1 MGKNLVIVESPAK
14 AKTLEKFLG
23 KDFVVKSSNGHIR
36 DLAKKDYGIKLDQ
49 NYEPVYEISAEKRK
63 LVKDL
68 KTEVKKADIVWLASD
83 EDREGEAIAWH
94 LFETLALKENTTK
107 RIVFNEITK
116 DAILNAVKN
125 PRGID
130 YNLVS
135 AQQARRVLDRMVGF
149 ELSPVLWKKVKPAL
163 SAGRVQS
170 VTVRLIVER
179 EREINAFKPESAF
192 KITALFTFTDKDG
205 KLVTLA
211 ADYQNRLKSEK
222 DVQKFLENCKNA
234 KFKVEDVQK
243 KPFKRSPT
251 APFTTSTLQQE
262 ASRKLGFSVSQT
274 MSVAQ
279 KLYESGQITYMRTDS
294 VNLSETAINAAKKHI
309 VSNYGEKYL
318 KTRRY
323 KSKNKGAQ
331 EAHEAIRPTYIDKA
345 EANGTYQEKRLYQLI
360 RKRTIASQM
369 ADAQLERT
377 NISIDCS
384 NCEKKF
390 VASGEQIK
398 FDGFLKVYFES
409 VDDESKTNETK
420 ILPEIQKETVL
431 NLGKI
436 DAVQRFSKHAA
447 RYTEASLV
455 KKLEELVIGR
465 PSTYAPTISTVQKR
479 AYVVKEDRPGKER
492 SYLHYM
498 LENKD
503 IKRLE
508 KKEIFGS
515 EKAKLFPTD
524 IGIVVNDF
532 LVKYFKDILDYHFT
546 ADVEQKFD
554 QIAVGDLEWSKMID
568 EFYKPFHKKVDD
580 TLEVSGRDSGEKI
593 LGNDPETGKVVLA
606 RIGRFGPIVQL
617 GSPDDEDKPIFA
629 SLAKGQLI
637 ETITLDEALYLLHN
651 NQEGNKLGIDPASGK
666 PVFARVGRYGPMVQI
681 GSSTDEEKPKFASL
695 MPGQDI
701 TKIDLQGAL
710 KLFEFPRA
718 LGDFEGKPV
727 AIGVGRFG
735 PYVRHNSKFT
745 SLKKTDNPLTITLER
760 AIELIIAKRE
770 SDAKKLIQKFEE
782 EPDILVVEDR
792 WGKPCIKYKS
802 KYLRLDK
809 NIDPKSLSLE
819 DCKKIV
825 EIEIKPT
832 LKTKTKAKAKPK
844 TKAKP
849 KAKTKAKKD

>member
-14 AKTLEKFLG
+14 AKTIEKFLG

-36 DLAKKDYGIKLDQ
+36 DLSKKDYGIKIDD
-49 NYEPVYEISAEKRK
+49 NYAPVYEVSPEKK
-63 LVKDL
+63 KVVKDL
-68 KTEVKKADIVWLASD
+68 KSEVKKAEMVWLASD

-94 LFETLALKENTTK
+94 LFETLSLKNDNTK
-107 RIVFNEITK
+107 RIVFHEITK
-116 DAILNAVKN
+116 NAILHAVEN

-179 EREINAFKPESAF
+179 EREINAFTPESAF
-192 KITALFTFTDKDG
+192 KITALFTFTDKNG
-205 KLVTLA
+205 KVVKLA
-211 ADYQNRLKSEK
+211 ADYQNKLKSEENVK
-222 DVQKFLENCKNA
+222 KFFENCKNA
-234 KFKVEDVQK
+234 EYKVADVQK

-294 VNLSETAINAAKKHI
+294 VNLSESAIKAAKEHI
-309 VSNYGEKYL
+309 VSTYGEKYL

-323 KSKNKGAQ
+323 KSKAKGAQ

-345 EANGTYQEKRLYQLI
+345 DATGTYQERRLYQLI

-384 NCEKKF
+384 TCEKNF

-409 VDDESKTNETK
+409 VDDETKIGESK
-420 ILPEIQKETVL
+420 ILPEIPKGSVM

-436 DAVQRFSKHAA
+436 DAIQRFTKHPA

-455 KKLEELVIGR
+455 KKLEELGIGR

-479 AYVVKEDRPGKER
+479 AYVVKEDRDGKER
-492 SYLHYM
+492 SFLHYV
-498 LENKD
+498 LENKE
-503 IKRLE
+503 ITRLE
-508 KKEIFGS
+508 KKEKVGS

-532 LVKYFKDILDYHFT
+532 LVKHFEDILDYNFT
-546 ADVEQKFD
+546 AEVEQKFD
-554 QIAVGDLEWSKMID
+554 QIAVGDLQWSSMID
-568 EFYKPFHKKVDD
+568 TFYKPFHKKVDE
-580 TLEVSGRDSGEKI
+580 TLEISGRDSGEKI
-593 LGNDPETGKVVLA
+593 LGNDPETGKIVLA

-617 GSPDDEDKPIFA
+617 GRPDEDDKPIFA
-629 SLAKGQLI
+629 SLAPGQLI

-681 GSSTDEEKPKFASL
+681 GSSSDEEKPRFASL

-701 TKIDLQGAL
+701 TKIDLQAAL
-710 KLFEFPRA
+710 KLFEFPRN
-718 LGDFEGKPV
+718 LGEFEGKTV

-745 SLKKTDNPLTITLER
+745 SLKKTDNPLSITLER
-760 AIELIIAKRE
+760 AVELIVAKRE
-770 SDAKKLIQKFEE
+770 ADAKKLIKKFDE

-792 WGKPCIKYKS
+792 WGKPCVKYKS

-809 NIDPKSLSLE
+809 NIDPKALTLE
-819 DCKKIV
+819 DCQKIV
-825 EIEIKPT
+825 DTEIKPK
-832 LKTKTKAKAKPK
+832 LKTKAKAKSK
-844 TKAKP
+844 TKAKSKAKP
-849 KAKTKAKKD
+849 KAKTKK